1 MKNTFRPLLAVST
14 VLVLS
19 IGMFA
24 FANENHKTTNKIFV
38 EENKDFNDLTSNKIT
53 FESTGWALAWS
64 SEVSG
69 IIAWDPAPA
78 PTPTPTPTPTKPKKV
93 N

>member
-38 EENKDFNDLTSNKIT
+38 EENKDFNDLKRS
-53 FESTGWALAWS
+53 A
-64 SEVSG
+64 
-69 IIAWDPAPA
+69 
-78 PTPTPTPTPTKPKKV
+78 
-93 N
+93 